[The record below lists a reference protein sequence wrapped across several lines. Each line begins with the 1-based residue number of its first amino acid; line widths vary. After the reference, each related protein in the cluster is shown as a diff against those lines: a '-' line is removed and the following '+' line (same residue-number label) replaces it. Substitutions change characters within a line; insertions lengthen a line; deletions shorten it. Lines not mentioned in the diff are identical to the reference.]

1 FLGLVTAWR
10 LAGAPTSTSPSF
22 ENATMDGVVRSPS
35 EFSMTRVLVPSM
47 TATHEL
53 VVPRSIP
60 MILLMFQ
67 LLKGLRSKDRRI
79 LNTNWGLAAFSQ
91 VGAAKGRDRISMPQ
105 RPRSRKGKRQVSAPG
120 RSYDSFATATSAG
133 RSSRPF
139 ST

>member
-1 FLGLVTAWR
+1 MVFLGLVTAWR

-91 VGAAKGRDRISMPQ
+91 VEAARGRDRTFMPQ
-105 RPRSRKGKRQVSAPG
+105 RQKTGLRTGPLLRLLRHRDQRGAEQPSVQHVALL
-120 RSYDSFATATSAG
+120 
-133 RSSRPF
+133 
-139 ST
+139 

>member
-1 FLGLVTAWR
+1 
-10 LAGAPTSTSPSF
+10 
-22 ENATMDGVVRSPS
+22 MDGVVRSPS

-67 LLKGLRSKDRRI
+67 LLKRLRSRDRRI
-79 LNTNWGLAAFSQ
+79 LNTNWGLRHASQ
-91 VGAAKGRDRISMPQ
+91 VGARDARDQFPCTAVAAMGR
-105 RPRSRKGKRQVSAPG
+105 A
-120 RSYDSFATATSAG
+120 YDSFATATNAG

>member
-1 FLGLVTAWR
+1 
-10 LAGAPTSTSPSF
+10 
-22 ENATMDGVVRSPS
+22 
-35 EFSMTRVLVPSM
+35 
-47 TATHEL
+47 
-53 VVPRSIP
+53 

-91 VGAAKGRDRISMPQ
+91 VGAARGRDRIFIATTA
-105 RPRSRKGKRQVSAPG
+105 RSRKGKRQVSAPG